1 MEASSQSSSMP
12 EVTKIIIDSQQQ
24 LLLSLPKTNGW
35 LGDLYLYQ
43 GFWCPSK
50 ILTNIISL
58 QKHYQ
63 AHDQHI
69 LLASTPKSG
78 LTWLKALVFSITNR
92 ATYTLSTTPLLT
104 SNPHELVPFLEF
116 TLYADDKV
124 PEINSTT
131 SDISLSP
138 RLFSTHIPCASLP
151 ESVKHSNCRVVYICR
166 NPFDSLVSFWHF
178 ATGEGRLKYTMEE
191 YGEKFCEG
199 EVGFG
204 PFWDHILGFWKESL
218 AKPEKVLFLKYEDLK
233 EDTVFHVKKLAEF
246 VGSPFTS
253 EEEKQGVVEEII
265 KLCNLKNLKELKV
278 NKNGKFMPN
287 FSNKSYF
294 RKGEVGD
301 WVNHLS
307 PSMVER
313 LNKVTQEKLS
323 NSGLTFKAVLC

>member
-1 MEASSQSSSMP
+1 MSE
-12 EVTKIIIDSQQQ
+12 ETKIVIDSHEQ

-35 LGDLYLYQ
+35 LGDIYLYQ

-92 ATYTLSTTPLLT
+92 VTYTLSATPLLT

-116 TLYADDKV
+116 TLYAHNKI
-124 PEINSTT
+124 PEINST

-138 RLFSTHIPCASLP
+138 RLFSTHIPYVSLP
-151 ESVKHSNCRVVYICR
+151 ESVKHSNCRVIYICR

-191 YGEKFCEG
+191 YAEKFCEG

-218 AKPEKVLFLKYEDLK
+218 EKPEKVLFLKYENLK
-233 EDTVFHVKKLAEF
+233 EDPVFHVKKLAEF
-246 VGSPFTS
+246 VGFPFS
-253 EEEKQGVVEEII
+253 LEEEKQGVVEEII
-265 KLCNLKNLKELKV
+265 KLCSLKNLKELEV

-287 FSNKSYF
+287 FRNKSYF

-313 LNKVTQEKLS
+313 LKKVMQEKLS